1 MEAAQVS
8 ADRQQTPFVIMK
20 SLAIFEMTTHNQSEA
35 VEIVQPRKE
44 NFMLVF
50 QDNEEN
56 ALVYLT
62 IKQGDDGYTVGLDIS
77 PSLMEMSPDKP
88 LS

>member
-1 MEAAQVS
+1 MYSQG
-8 ADRQQTPFVIMK
+8 
-20 SLAIFEMTTHNQSEA
+20 
-35 VEIVQPRKE
+35 KE

-77 PSLMEMSPDKP
+77 PSLMEMSPDKAAIVIHSWVELLHNLMGDMLDHADNDP
-88 LS
+88 INMYIH